1 MRLDELTGSEI
12 KAFKTSDWF
21 YAVINPEPKKY
32 EVVKLAHDEVRFV
45 DAYHN
50 PIVLHKPE
58 KFKYA
63 YWFDCEDE
71 ANDYAKYLK
80 DNDKLSEETYELLKH
95 AEEALKNVK
104 EREAK
109 EETEKKKKL
118 IVVDSLGNMDIERM
132 LE

>member
-32 EVVKLAHDEVRFV
+32 EVVKLAHDEIEFDEYNDFV
-45 DAYHN
+45 
-50 PIVLHKPE
+50 VLHEPE

-63 YWFDCEDE
+63 YLFDCEGE
-71 ANDYAKYLK
+71 ASDYVKHLK
-80 DNDKLSEETYELLKH
+80 KCDKLTEETAEFLKCVK
-95 AEEALKNVK
+95 EILKNAD
-104 EREAK
+104 ERNAK
-109 EETEKKKKL
+109 EEAEKKKL
-118 IVVDSLGNMDIERM
+118 IVVDSLGNMDVERI